1 MSRTDEKQT
10 YVVSRRGSQIFS
22 FLLNGSKAVEIHCDA
37 CREDSILDEI
47 YIGKVQ
53 NIVKNISAAFV
64 EIAPGT
70 VCYLPLEDLKHPVYT
85 KKGTSHNI
93 QQGDELLVQVKR
105 EGIKTKAPAVTTN
118 LTLHGKYALLTTG
131 NTQISVSSKL
141 PKEEKERLLRVV
153 KEYESEARSEIH
165 FLNKDN
171 EDSIYRNHCI
181 QNREKI
187 SNRSE
192 CYTEKDNLSAD
203 NGSLEG
209 MSAGECAYGWLL
221 RTNAGGASPEVI
233 KKDLLRLQTKYE
245 ELMKT
250 AQYRT
255 CFSCLL
261 ARPSAYLKRLSDL
274 YTKEVDEI
282 LTDDRELFEQMT
294 EYFQENQPEDTAKLR
309 FYEDRLLPMEKLYS
323 LDCHLKEALG
333 ERVWLKSGGYLVIQP
348 TEALTVI
355 DVNTGKFTAGKK
367 KEAAFLKLNQEA
379 ALEAARQIRL
389 RNLSGIVIID
399 FINMEETESETQ
411 LLRTLDGALRLDPI
425 RTTLVD
431 MTKLSLVEIT
441 RMKKERPLHES
452 VREAINGY
460 MVIDKVIDKLK
471 RD

>member
-22 FLLNGSKAVEIHCDA
+22 FLLNGSSKAVEIHCDA

-131 NTQISVSSKL
+131 SMQISVSSKL

-153 KEYESEARSEIH
+153 K
-165 FLNKDN
+165 DN
-171 EDSIYRNHCI
+171 S
-181 QNREKI
+181 
-187 SNRSE
+187 
-192 CYTEKDNLSAD
+192 SAD

-209 MSAGECAYGWLL
+209 MSAGERAYGWLL

-245 ELMKT
+245 ELIKT

-294 EYFQENQPEDTAKLR
+294 EYFQENQPEDTVKLR

-323 LDCHLKEALG
+323 LDRHLREALG

>member
-85 KKGTSHNI
+85 KKGTSQNI

-141 PKEEKERLLRVV
+141 SKEEKERLLRVV
-153 KEYESEARSEIH
+153 K
-165 FLNKDN
+165 DN
-171 EDSIYRNHCI
+171 S
-181 QNREKI
+181 
-187 SNRSE
+187 
-192 CYTEKDNLSAD
+192 SAD

-209 MSAGECAYGWLL
+209 RSAGERDYGWLL

-233 KKDLLRLQTKYE
+233 KKDLLRLQTKYG

-274 YTKEVDEI
+274 YTEEVDEI

-323 LDCHLKEALG
+323 LDHHLKEALG

-399 FINMEETESETQ
+399 FINMEEKESEVQ
-411 LLRTLDGALRLDPI
+411 LLKTLDDALRRDPI

-452 VREAINGY
+452 VG
-460 MVIDKVIDKLK
+460 KQS
-471 RD
+471 

>member
-85 KKGTSHNI
+85 KKGTSQNI

-118 LTLHGKYALLTTG
+118 LTLHGKYALFTTG

-141 PKEEKERLLRVV
+141 SKEEKERLLRVV
-153 KEYESEARSEIH
+153 K
-165 FLNKDN
+165 DN
-171 EDSIYRNHCI
+171 S
-181 QNREKI
+181 
-187 SNRSE
+187 
-192 CYTEKDNLSAD
+192 SAD

-209 MSAGECAYGWLL
+209 MSAGERAYGWLL

-233 KKDLLRLQTKYE
+233 KKDLLRLQAKYE
-245 ELMKT
+245 ELIKT

-294 EYFQENQPEDTAKLR
+294 KYFQENQPEDTAKLR

-323 LDCHLKEALG
+323 LDRHLREALG

-399 FINMEETESETQ
+399 FINMEEKESEVQ
-411 LLRTLDGALRLDPI
+411 LLKTLDDALRRDPI

-441 RMKKERPLHES
+441 RMKKEQPLHES
-452 VREAINGY
+452 VG
-460 MVIDKVIDKLK
+460 KQS
-471 RD
+471 

>member
-22 FLLNGSKAVEIHCDA
+22 FLLNGSKAVEIHCDV

-85 KKGTSHNI
+85 KKGTSQNI

-141 PKEEKERLLRVV
+141 PKEEKERLVRVV
-153 KEYESEARSEIH
+153 K
-165 FLNKDN
+165 DN
-171 EDSIYRNHCI
+171 S
-181 QNREKI
+181 
-187 SNRSE
+187 
-192 CYTEKDNLSAD
+192 SAD

-209 MSAGECAYGWLL
+209 MSAGERDYGWLL

-233 KKDLLRLQTKYE
+233 KKDLLRLQTKYG

-274 YTKEVDEI
+274 YTEEVDEI

-323 LDCHLKEALG
+323 LDHHLKEALG

-399 FINMEETESETQ
+399 FINMEEKESEVQ
-411 LLRTLDGALRLDPI
+411 LLKTLDDALRRDPI

-452 VREAINGY
+452 VG
-460 MVIDKVIDKLK
+460 KQS
-471 RD
+471 

>member
-37 CREDSILDEI
+37 CRKDSILDEI

-85 KKGTSHNI
+85 KKGTSQNI

-141 PKEEKERLLRVV
+141 SKEEKERLLRVV
-153 KEYESEARSEIH
+153 K
-165 FLNKDN
+165 DN
-171 EDSIYRNHCI
+171 S
-181 QNREKI
+181 
-187 SNRSE
+187 
-192 CYTEKDNLSAD
+192 SAD
-203 NGSLEG
+203 NGSLEE
-209 MSAGECAYGWLL
+209 MSAGERAYGWLF

-233 KKDLLRLQTKYE
+233 KKDLLRLQTKYG

-274 YTKEVDEI
+274 YTEEVDEI

-323 LDCHLKEALG
+323 LDHHLKEALG

-379 ALEAARQIRL
+379 ALESARQIRL
-389 RNLSGIVIID
+389 RNLSGIILID
-399 FINMEETESETQ
+399 FINMEEKESEVQ
-411 LLRTLDGALRLDPI
+411 LLKTLDDALRRDPI

-452 VREAINGY
+452 VG
-460 MVIDKVIDKLK
+460 KQS
-471 RD
+471 

>member
-141 PKEEKERLLRVV
+141 PKEEKERLVRVV
-153 KEYESEARSEIH
+153 K
-165 FLNKDN
+165 DN
-171 EDSIYRNHCI
+171 S
-181 QNREKI
+181 
-187 SNRSE
+187 
-192 CYTEKDNLSAD
+192 SAD
-203 NGSLEG
+203 NGSLEE
-209 MSAGECAYGWLL
+209 MSAGERDYGWLL

-233 KKDLLRLQTKYE
+233 KKDLLRLQTKYG

-274 YTKEVDEI
+274 YTEEVDEI
-282 LTDDRELFEQMT
+282 LTDDRELFEQIT

-323 LDCHLKEALG
+323 LDHHLKEALG

-399 FINMEETESETQ
+399 FINMEEKESEVQ
-411 LLRTLDGALRLDPI
+411 LLKTLDDALRRDPI

-431 MTKLSLVEIT
+431 MTTLSLVEIT

-452 VREAINGY
+452 VG
-460 MVIDKVIDKLK
+460 KQS
-471 RD
+471 

>member
-10 YVVSRRGSQIFS
+10 YVVSQRGSQIFS
-22 FLLNGSKAVEIHCDA
+22 FLLNGSKAVEIHCDV

-85 KKGTSHNI
+85 KKGTSQNI

-141 PKEEKERLLRVV
+141 PKEEKERLVRVV
-153 KEYESEARSEIH
+153 K
-165 FLNKDN
+165 DN
-171 EDSIYRNHCI
+171 S
-181 QNREKI
+181 
-187 SNRSE
+187 
-192 CYTEKDNLSAD
+192 SAD
-203 NGSLEG
+203 NGSLEE
-209 MSAGECAYGWLL
+209 MSAGERDYGWLL

-233 KKDLLRLQTKYE
+233 KKDLLRLQTKYG

-255 CFSCLL
+255 CFSCHL

-274 YTKEVDEI
+274 YTEEVDEI

-323 LDCHLKEALG
+323 LDHHLKEALG

-399 FINMEETESETQ
+399 FINMEEKESEVQ
-411 LLRTLDGALRLDPI
+411 LLKTLDDALRRDPI

-452 VREAINGY
+452 VG
-460 MVIDKVIDKLK
+460 KQS
-471 RD
+471 

>member
-64 EIAPGT
+64 EIAHGT

-141 PKEEKERLLRVV
+141 SKEEKERLLRVV
-153 KEYESEARSEIH
+153 K
-165 FLNKDN
+165 DN
-171 EDSIYRNHCI
+171 S
-181 QNREKI
+181 
-187 SNRSE
+187 
-192 CYTEKDNLSAD
+192 SAD

-209 MSAGECAYGWLL
+209 MSAGERAYGWLL

-233 KKDLLRLQTKYE
+233 KKDLLRLQTKYG

-274 YTKEVDEI
+274 YTEEVDEI

-323 LDCHLKEALG
+323 LDHHLKEALG

-399 FINMEETESETQ
+399 FINMEEKESEVQ
-411 LLRTLDGALRLDPI
+411 LLKTLDDALRRDPI

-452 VREAINGY
+452 VG
-460 MVIDKVIDKLK
+460 KQS
-471 RD
+471 

>member
-131 NTQISVSSKL
+131 STQISVSSKL
-141 PKEEKERLLRVV
+141 PKEEKERLIRVV
-153 KEYESEARSEIH
+153 K
-165 FLNKDN
+165 DN
-171 EDSIYRNHCI
+171 S
-181 QNREKI
+181 
-187 SNRSE
+187 
-192 CYTEKDNLSAD
+192 SAD
-203 NGSLEG
+203 NGRSEG
-209 MSAGECAYGWLL
+209 MSAGEPIYGWLL

-333 ERVWLKSGGYLVIQP
+333 ERVWLKSGGYLVIQQ

-411 LLRTLDGALRLDPI
+411 LLWTLDGALRLDPI

>member
-131 NTQISVSSKL
+131 NMQISVSSKL
-141 PKEEKERLLRVV
+141 PKEEKERLTGVV
-153 KEYESEARSEIH
+153 EAYEGACEGKTGAESLKKTDIAKRS
-165 FLNKDN
+165 
-171 EDSIYRNHCI
+171 
-181 QNREKI
+181 
-187 SNRSE
+187 
-192 CYTEKDNLSAD
+192 
-203 NGSLEG
+203 
-209 MSAGECAYGWLL
+209 YGWIL
-221 RTNAGGASPEVI
+221 RTNAGGASPDVI

-245 ELMKT
+245 ELMRT

-255 CFSCLL
+255 CFSCLM
-261 ARPSAYLKRLSDL
+261 AKPPSYLKRLSDL
-274 YTKEVDEI
+274 YTGEVEEI
-282 LTDDRELFEQMT
+282 LTDDREFLKQMR
-294 EYFQENQPEDTAKLR
+294 EYLEENQPEDTEKLR
-309 FYEDRLLPMEKLYS
+309 FYEDHLLPMNKLYS
-323 LDCHLKEALG
+323 LERHLKEALG
-333 ERVWLKSGGYLVIQP
+333 ERIWLRSGGYLVIQP

-355 DVNTGKFTAGKK
+355 DVNTGKFMAGKK

-379 ALEAARQIRL
+379 AKEAAHQIRL
-389 RNLSGIVIID
+389 RNLSGIIIID
-399 FINMEETESETQ
+399 FINMEEKESEAQ
-411 LLRTLDGALRLDPI
+411 LLETLDHALRKDPV

-441 RMKKERPLHES
+441 RMKKERPLYES
-452 VREAINGY
+452 VREAISG
-460 MVIDKVIDKLK
+460 
-471 RD
+471 

>member
-141 PKEEKERLLRVV
+141 PKEEKERLVRVV
-153 KEYESEARSEIH
+153 K
-165 FLNKDN
+165 DN
-171 EDSIYRNHCI
+171 S
-181 QNREKI
+181 
-187 SNRSE
+187 
-192 CYTEKDNLSAD
+192 SAD
-203 NGSLEG
+203 NGSLEE
-209 MSAGECAYGWLL
+209 MSAGERDYGWLL

-233 KKDLLRLQTKYE
+233 KKDLLRLQTKYG

-255 CFSCLL
+255 CFSCLF

-274 YTKEVDEI
+274 YTEEVDEI

-323 LDCHLKEALG
+323 LDHHLKEALG

-399 FINMEETESETQ
+399 FINMDEKESEVQ
-411 LLRTLDGALRLDPI
+411 LLKTLDDALRRDPI

-452 VREAINGY
+452 VRER
-460 MVIDKVIDKLK
+460 KTETQS
-471 RD
+471 

>member
-131 NTQISVSSKL
+131 STQISVSSKL
-141 PKEEKERLLRVV
+141 PKEEKERLIRVV
-153 KEYESEARSEIH
+153 K
-165 FLNKDN
+165 DN
-171 EDSIYRNHCI
+171 S
-181 QNREKI
+181 
-187 SNRSE
+187 
-192 CYTEKDNLSAD
+192 SAD
-203 NGSLEG
+203 NGRSEG
-209 MSAGECAYGWLL
+209 MSAGEPIYGWLL

-323 LDCHLKEALG
+323 LDRHLKEALG

-355 DVNTGKFTAGKK
+355 DVNTGKFTAGTK
-367 KEAAFLKLNQEA
+367 KEAAF
-379 ALEAARQIRL
+379 
-389 RNLSGIVIID
+389 
-399 FINMEETESETQ
+399 
-411 LLRTLDGALRLDPI
+411 
-425 RTTLVD
+425 
-431 MTKLSLVEIT
+431 
-441 RMKKERPLHES
+441 
-452 VREAINGY
+452 
-460 MVIDKVIDKLK
+460 
-471 RD
+471 

>member
-37 CREDSILDEI
+37 CRKDSILDEI

-85 KKGTSHNI
+85 KKGTSQNI

-141 PKEEKERLLRVV
+141 PKEEKERLVRVV
-153 KEYESEARSEIH
+153 K
-165 FLNKDN
+165 DN
-171 EDSIYRNHCI
+171 S
-181 QNREKI
+181 
-187 SNRSE
+187 
-192 CYTEKDNLSAD
+192 SAD
-203 NGSLEG
+203 NGSLEE
-209 MSAGECAYGWLL
+209 MSAGERDYGWLL
-221 RTNAGGASPEVI
+221 RTNAGGTSPEVI
-233 KKDLLRLQTKYE
+233 KKDLLRLQTKYG

-274 YTKEVDEI
+274 YTEEVDEI

-323 LDCHLKEALG
+323 LDHHLKEALG

-399 FINMEETESETQ
+399 FINMEEKESEVQ
-411 LLRTLDGALRLDPI
+411 LLKTLDDALRRDPI

-452 VREAINGY
+452 VG
-460 MVIDKVIDKLK
+460 KQS
-471 RD
+471 

>member
-85 KKGTSHNI
+85 KKGTSQNI

-141 PKEEKERLLRVV
+141 SKEEKERLLRVV
-153 KEYESEARSEIH
+153 K
-165 FLNKDN
+165 DN
-171 EDSIYRNHCI
+171 S
-181 QNREKI
+181 
-187 SNRSE
+187 
-192 CYTEKDNLSAD
+192 SAD

-209 MSAGECAYGWLL
+209 MSAGERAYGWLL

-233 KKDLLRLQTKYE
+233 KKDLLRLQTKYG

-274 YTKEVDEI
+274 YTEEVDEI

-323 LDCHLKEALG
+323 LDHHLKEALG

-355 DVNTGKFTAGKK
+355 DVNTGKFTVGKK

-452 VREAINGY
+452 VG
-460 MVIDKVIDKLK
+460 KQS
-471 RD
+471 

>member
-1 MSRTDEKQT
+1 M
-10 YVVSRRGSQIFS
+10 
-22 FLLNGSKAVEIHCDA
+22 
-37 CREDSILDEI
+37 
-47 YIGKVQ
+47 
-53 NIVKNISAAFV
+53 
-64 EIAPGT
+64 
-70 VCYLPLEDLKHPVYT
+70 
-85 KKGTSHNI
+85 
-93 QQGDELLVQVKR
+93 
-105 EGIKTKAPAVTTN
+105 
-118 LTLHGKYALLTTG
+118 
-131 NTQISVSSKL
+131 
-141 PKEEKERLLRVV
+141 
-153 KEYESEARSEIH
+153 
-165 FLNKDN
+165 
-171 EDSIYRNHCI
+171 
-181 QNREKI
+181 
-187 SNRSE
+187 
-192 CYTEKDNLSAD
+192 
-203 NGSLEG
+203 
-209 MSAGECAYGWLL
+209 
-221 RTNAGGASPEVI
+221 I

-245 ELMKT
+245 ELIKT

-294 EYFQENQPEDTAKLR
+294 EYFQENQPEDTVKLR

-323 LDCHLKEALG
+323 LDRHLKEALG

-452 VREAINGY
+452 VRERNTETQS
-460 MVIDKVIDKLK
+460 
-471 RD
+471 

>member
-131 NTQISVSSKL
+131 NTQISMSSKL
-141 PKEEKERLLRVV
+141 SKEEKERLLRVV
-153 KEYESEARSEIH
+153 K
-165 FLNKDN
+165 DN
-171 EDSIYRNHCI
+171 S
-181 QNREKI
+181 
-187 SNRSE
+187 
-192 CYTEKDNLSAD
+192 SAD

-209 MSAGECAYGWLL
+209 MSAGERAYGWLL

-233 KKDLLRLQTKYE
+233 KKDLLRLQTKYG

-274 YTKEVDEI
+274 YTEEVDEI

-323 LDCHLKEALG
+323 LDHHLKEALG

-399 FINMEETESETQ
+399 FINMEEKESEVQ
-411 LLRTLDGALRLDPI
+411 LLKTLDDALRRDPI

-452 VREAINGY
+452 VG
-460 MVIDKVIDKLK
+460 KQS
-471 RD
+471 

>member
-153 KEYESEARSEIH
+153 K
-165 FLNKDN
+165 DN
-171 EDSIYRNHCI
+171 S
-181 QNREKI
+181 
-187 SNRSE
+187 
-192 CYTEKDNLSAD
+192 SAD

-452 VREAINGY
+452 VRERNTETQS
-460 MVIDKVIDKLK
+460 
-471 RD
+471 

>member
-70 VCYLPLEDLKHPVYT
+70 VCYLPLEDLKYPVYT
-85 KKGTSHNI
+85 KKGTSQNI

-118 LTLHGKYALLTTG
+118 LTLHGKYALFTTG

-141 PKEEKERLLRVV
+141 SKEEKERLLRVV
-153 KEYESEARSEIH
+153 K
-165 FLNKDN
+165 DN
-171 EDSIYRNHCI
+171 S
-181 QNREKI
+181 
-187 SNRSE
+187 
-192 CYTEKDNLSAD
+192 SAD

-209 MSAGECAYGWLL
+209 MSAGERAYGWLL

-233 KKDLLRLQTKYE
+233 KKDLLRLQAKYE
-245 ELMKT
+245 ELIKT

-294 EYFQENQPEDTAKLR
+294 KYFQENQPEDTAKLR

-323 LDCHLKEALG
+323 LDRHLREALG

-399 FINMEETESETQ
+399 FINMEEKESEVQ
-411 LLRTLDGALRLDPI
+411 LLKTLDDALRRDPI

-452 VREAINGY
+452 VG
-460 MVIDKVIDKLK
+460 KQS
-471 RD
+471 

>member
-153 KEYESEARSEIH
+153 K
-165 FLNKDN
+165 DN
-171 EDSIYRNHCI
+171 S
-181 QNREKI
+181 
-187 SNRSE
+187 
-192 CYTEKDNLSAD
+192 SAD

-309 FYEDRLLPMEKLYS
+309 FYEDRLLQMEKLYS

>member
-10 YVVSRRGSQIFS
+10 YVVSRRGSRIFS

-141 PKEEKERLLRVV
+141 SKEEKERLLRV
-153 KEYESEARSEIH
+153 A
-165 FLNKDN
+165 KDN
-171 EDSIYRNHCI
+171 S
-181 QNREKI
+181 
-187 SNRSE
+187 
-192 CYTEKDNLSAD
+192 SAD

-209 MSAGECAYGWLL
+209 MSAGERAYGWLL

-233 KKDLLRLQTKYE
+233 KKDLLRLQAKYE
-245 ELMKT
+245 ELIKT

-261 ARPSAYLKRLSDL
+261 ARPSAYLKRMSDL
-274 YTKEVDEI
+274 YAEEVDEI

-323 LDCHLKEALG
+323 LDHHLKEALG

-389 RNLSGIVIID
+389 RNLSGIIIID

-452 VREAINGY
+452 VG
-460 MVIDKVIDKLK
+460 KQS
-471 RD
+471 

>member
-85 KKGTSHNI
+85 KKGTSQNI

-141 PKEEKERLLRVV
+141 SKEEKERLLRVV
-153 KEYESEARSEIH
+153 K
-165 FLNKDN
+165 DN
-171 EDSIYRNHCI
+171 S
-181 QNREKI
+181 
-187 SNRSE
+187 
-192 CYTEKDNLSAD
+192 SAD

-209 MSAGECAYGWLL
+209 MSAGERAYGWLL

-233 KKDLLRLQTKYE
+233 KKDLLRLQTKYG

-274 YTKEVDEI
+274 YTEEVDEI

-323 LDCHLKEALG
+323 LDHHLKEALG

-399 FINMEETESETQ
+399 FINMEEKESEVQ
-411 LLRTLDGALRLDPI
+411 LLKTLDDALRRDPI

-452 VREAINGY
+452 VG
-460 MVIDKVIDKLK
+460 KQS
-471 RD
+471 

>member
-10 YVVSRRGSQIFS
+10 YVVSRRGNQIFS

-131 NTQISVSSKL
+131 DTQISVSSKL

-153 KEYESEARSEIH
+153 K
-165 FLNKDN
+165 DN
-171 EDSIYRNHCI
+171 S
-181 QNREKI
+181 
-187 SNRSE
+187 
-192 CYTEKDNLSAD
+192 SAD

-209 MSAGECAYGWLL
+209 MSAGERAYGWLL

-261 ARPSAYLKRLSDL
+261 ARLSAYLKRLSDL

-452 VREAINGY
+452 VRER
-460 MVIDKVIDKLK
+460 KTETQS
-471 RD
+471 

>member
-141 PKEEKERLLRVV
+141 SKEEKERLLRVV
-153 KEYESEARSEIH
+153 K
-165 FLNKDN
+165 D
-171 EDSIYRNHCI
+171 
-181 QNREKI
+181 I
-187 SNRSE
+187 S
-192 CYTEKDNLSAD
+192 SAD

-209 MSAGECAYGWLL
+209 MSAGERAYGWLL

-233 KKDLLRLQTKYE
+233 KKDLLRLQTKYG

-274 YTKEVDEI
+274 YTEEVDEI

-323 LDCHLKEALG
+323 LDHHLKEALG

-399 FINMEETESETQ
+399 FINMEEKESEVQ
-411 LLRTLDGALRLDPI
+411 LLKTLDDALRRDPI

-452 VREAINGY
+452 VG
-460 MVIDKVIDKLK
+460 KQS
-471 RD
+471 

>member
-22 FLLNGSKAVEIHCDA
+22 FLLHGSKAVEIHCDA

-141 PKEEKERLLRVV
+141 SKEEKERLVRVV
-153 KEYESEARSEIH
+153 K
-165 FLNKDN
+165 DN
-171 EDSIYRNHCI
+171 S
-181 QNREKI
+181 
-187 SNRSE
+187 
-192 CYTEKDNLSAD
+192 SAD

-209 MSAGECAYGWLL
+209 MSAGERAYGWLL

-233 KKDLLRLQTKYE
+233 KKDLLRLQAKYE
-245 ELMKT
+245 ELIKT

-261 ARPSAYLKRLSDL
+261 ARPSAYLKRMSDL
-274 YTKEVDEI
+274 YTEEVDEI

-323 LDCHLKEALG
+323 LDHHLKEALG

-379 ALEAARQIRL
+379 ALEAVRQIRL
-389 RNLSGIVIID
+389 RNLSGIILID
-399 FINMEETESETQ
+399 FINMEEKESEVQ
-411 LLRTLDGALRLDPI
+411 LLKTLDDALRRDPI

-452 VREAINGY
+452 VG
-460 MVIDKVIDKLK
+460 KQS
-471 RD
+471 

>member
-85 KKGTSHNI
+85 KKGTSQNI

-141 PKEEKERLLRVV
+141 SKEEKERLLRVV
-153 KEYESEARSEIH
+153 K
-165 FLNKDN
+165 DN
-171 EDSIYRNHCI
+171 S
-181 QNREKI
+181 
-187 SNRSE
+187 
-192 CYTEKDNLSAD
+192 SAD

-209 MSAGECAYGWLL
+209 MSAWERAYGWLL

-233 KKDLLRLQTKYE
+233 KKDLLRLQTKYG

-274 YTKEVDEI
+274 YTEEVDEI

-323 LDCHLKEALG
+323 LDHHLKEALG

-452 VREAINGY
+452 VG
-460 MVIDKVIDKLK
+460 KQS
-471 RD
+471 

>member
-37 CREDSILDEI
+37 CRKDSILDEI

-141 PKEEKERLLRVV
+141 PKEEKERLVRVV
-153 KEYESEARSEIH
+153 K
-165 FLNKDN
+165 DN
-171 EDSIYRNHCI
+171 S
-181 QNREKI
+181 
-187 SNRSE
+187 
-192 CYTEKDNLSAD
+192 SAD
-203 NGSLEG
+203 NGSLEE
-209 MSAGECAYGWLL
+209 MSAGERDYGWLL

-233 KKDLLRLQTKYE
+233 KKDLLRLQTKYG
-245 ELMKT
+245 ELIKT

-274 YTKEVDEI
+274 YTEEVDEI

-323 LDCHLKEALG
+323 LDHHLKEALG

-399 FINMEETESETQ
+399 FINMEEKESEVQ
-411 LLRTLDGALRLDPI
+411 LLKTLDDALRRDPI

-452 VREAINGY
+452 VG
-460 MVIDKVIDKLK
+460 KQS
-471 RD
+471 

>member
-105 EGIKTKAPAVTTN
+105 EGIKTKAPAVMTN

-131 NTQISVSSKL
+131 STQISVSSKL
-141 PKEEKERLLRVV
+141 SKEEKERLLRVV
-153 KEYESEARSEIH
+153 K
-165 FLNKDN
+165 DN
-171 EDSIYRNHCI
+171 S
-181 QNREKI
+181 
-187 SNRSE
+187 
-192 CYTEKDNLSAD
+192 SAD

-233 KKDLLRLQTKYE
+233 KKDLLRLQAKYE

-323 LDCHLKEALG
+323 LDRHLKEALG

>member
-85 KKGTSHNI
+85 KKGTSQNI

-141 PKEEKERLLRVV
+141 SKEEKERLLRVV
-153 KEYESEARSEIH
+153 K
-165 FLNKDN
+165 DN
-171 EDSIYRNHCI
+171 S
-181 QNREKI
+181 
-187 SNRSE
+187 
-192 CYTEKDNLSAD
+192 SAD

-209 MSAGECAYGWLL
+209 MSAGERAYGWLL

-233 KKDLLRLQTKYE
+233 KKDLLRLQTKYG

-274 YTKEVDEI
+274 YTEEVDEI

-323 LDCHLKEALG
+323 LDHHLKEALG
-333 ERVWLKSGGYLVIQP
+333 ERVWLKSGGYLVIQT

-452 VREAINGY
+452 VG
-460 MVIDKVIDKLK
+460 KQS
-471 RD
+471 

>member
-22 FLLNGSKAVEIHCDA
+22 FLLNGSKAVEIHCDV

-85 KKGTSHNI
+85 KKGTSQNI

-141 PKEEKERLLRVV
+141 PKEEKERLVRVV
-153 KEYESEARSEIH
+153 K
-165 FLNKDN
+165 DN
-171 EDSIYRNHCI
+171 S
-181 QNREKI
+181 
-187 SNRSE
+187 
-192 CYTEKDNLSAD
+192 SAD
-203 NGSLEG
+203 NGSLEE
-209 MSAGECAYGWLL
+209 MSAGERDYGWLL

-233 KKDLLRLQTKYE
+233 KKDLLRLQTKYG

-274 YTKEVDEI
+274 YTEEVDEI

-323 LDCHLKEALG
+323 LDHHLKEALG

-399 FINMEETESETQ
+399 FINMEEKESEVQ
-411 LLRTLDGALRLDPI
+411 LLKTLDDALRRDPI

-452 VREAINGY
+452 VG
-460 MVIDKVIDKLK
+460 KQS
-471 RD
+471 

>member
-22 FLLNGSKAVEIHCDA
+22 FLLHGSKAVEIHCDA

-85 KKGTSHNI
+85 KKGTSQNI

-141 PKEEKERLLRVV
+141 PKEEKERLVRVV
-153 KEYESEARSEIH
+153 K
-165 FLNKDN
+165 DN
-171 EDSIYRNHCI
+171 S
-181 QNREKI
+181 
-187 SNRSE
+187 
-192 CYTEKDNLSAD
+192 SAD
-203 NGSLEG
+203 NGSLEE
-209 MSAGECAYGWLL
+209 MSAGERDYGWLL

-233 KKDLLRLQTKYE
+233 KKDLLRLQTKYG

-274 YTKEVDEI
+274 YTEEVDEI

-323 LDCHLKEALG
+323 LDHHLKEALG

-399 FINMEETESETQ
+399 FINMEEKESEVQ
-411 LLRTLDGALRLDPI
+411 LLKTLDDALRRDPI

-452 VREAINGY
+452 VG
-460 MVIDKVIDKLK
+460 KQS
-471 RD
+471 